1 MKNGRGDFKKEVS
14 KKNREIIRS
23 WLEKNPDGTLTQCKK
38 ETGFAYITVRK
49 HVDAIKQENSH
60 QPASN

>member
-1 MKNGRGDFKKEVS
+1 MKAGRGEYKKEVS
-14 KKNREIIRS
+14 RKNREIIRA

-49 HVDAIKQENSH
+49 HVDAIKQE
-60 QPASN
+60 